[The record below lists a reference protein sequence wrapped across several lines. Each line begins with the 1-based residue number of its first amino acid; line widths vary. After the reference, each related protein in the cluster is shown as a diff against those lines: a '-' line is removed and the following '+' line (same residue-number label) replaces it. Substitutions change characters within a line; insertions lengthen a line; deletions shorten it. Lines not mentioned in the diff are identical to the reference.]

1 MTEKRK
7 SIKAIF
13 IKFPGLT
20 TIGFGNI
27 VSSGIS
33 ALFWF
38 YLASLLG
45 AEDYGEVSYFIAIAA
60 IATTIGFLGA
70 GNTII
75 VYTAKGEKIQSPI
88 FFISIISSIIVVI
101 ATFAIFS
108 KIGISLYILGHV
120 IFSLA
125 TSEILGRKLY
135 GSYSKY
141 LITQK
146 CLMFGFSI
154 LFYYLIGLDGVILG
168 IAVSF
173 LPYFN
178 RIYKSFKESKI
189 DLKLIKPRFGFMMN
203 SYVLDLSRTLSGFAD
218 KLLISPMFGFA
229 ILGHYQLGIQF
240 LSVLSILPSIVYQF
254 ILPEDSSGNSNSK
267 LKKYT
272 VISSVIFA
280 FLGITLSPYVLP
292 ALFPKFTDAI
302 EVVQIV
308 SLTVVPSTINLIY
321 ISKFLGRGLSKIVLI
336 GSGFFLLIQATS
348 ILILGQIYGVNGIA
362 MALLIATSVESIFL
376 VIMNRIFYKI

>member
-240 LSVLSILPSIVYQF
+240 LSVLSILPSIVY
-254 ILPEDSSGNSNSK
+254 
-267 LKKYT
+267 
-272 VISSVIFA
+272 
-280 FLGITLSPYVLP
+280 
-292 ALFPKFTDAI
+292 
-302 EVVQIV
+302 
-308 SLTVVPSTINLIY
+308 
-321 ISKFLGRGLSKIVLI
+321 
-336 GSGFFLLIQATS
+336 LLYNQN
-348 ILILGQIYGVNGIA
+348 Y
-362 MALLIATSVESIFL
+362 
-376 VIMNRIFYKI
+376 